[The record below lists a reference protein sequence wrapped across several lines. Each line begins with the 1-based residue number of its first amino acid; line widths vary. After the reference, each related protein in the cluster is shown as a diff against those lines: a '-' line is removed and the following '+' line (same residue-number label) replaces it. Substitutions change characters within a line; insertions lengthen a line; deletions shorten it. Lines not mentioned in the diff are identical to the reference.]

1 MEVCRRPRTRRLDVG
16 GGLPVTRPLRS
27 VDLARARTDGG
38 HLASVIRDAILGG
51 TTSFDEIAE
60 ALHPYAHRYGAPLGN
75 LDVLHSTL
83 SPSRMTA
90 IDTLAL
96 VSRPEK

>member
-1 MEVCRRPRTRRLDVG
+1 LQ
-16 GGLPVTRPLRS
+16 
-27 VDLARARTDGG
+27 
-38 HLASVIRDAILGG
+38 IG

-60 ALHPYAHRYGAPLGN
+60 ALHPYAHRYGALLGN